1 MRGYSSLKE
10 KNAKRL
16 EGIFGLSPFHG
27 PGAGLKR
34 SSDPGSLAERIIRR
48 GRCIRTGETTV
59 ETEERGDVVLF
70 LSGRFPSAFRP
81 CNNQASQGMRRTMA
95 AGCRTRLVDR
105 LRGLTIPVIG
115 HQARPQHASDADG
128 PHGANPGRNPV
139 PPKGTAGPDQGP
151 GGVGAAG
158 HLAAANRFRSPV
170 RFASSRRGAANRH
183 AASPSDPTPRL
194 VPQGPVVQPGDLQA
208 TPLEA
213 APRPSPSLSPFQAPP
228 PIQVE
233 TRALFEEAYADYYQR
248 NYPTAAEK
256 FLLVYQYAK
265 EPERKARSLYWAG
278 VCHFRNQDWIKAI
291 QCFSQMEK
299 EFPEDAAL
307 PGALLRKGYSYI
319 YLGDS
324 REGARVLR
332 GLLQR
337 FPKSEEALPARE
349 RLREMG
355 ES

>member
-1 MRGYSSLKE
+1 MLSCFYPAGSPQRSGRVTIKPRRGC
-10 KNAKRL
+10 
-16 EGIFGLSPFHG
+16 GG
-27 PGAGLKR
+27 PWPLVAGLVLWTACAGSQSRLSDIRQDLNTLQTRMDRTAQTQAETR
-34 SSDPGSLAERIIRR
+34 SRQKELLVQIKDLVESEPPVILQPQTGS
-48 GRCIRTGETTV
+48 V
-59 ETEERGDVVLF
+59 P
-70 LSGRFPSAFRP
+70 PSASLP
-81 CNNQASQGMRRTMA
+81 PATE
-95 AGCRTRLVDR
+95 
-105 LRGLTIPVIG
+105 
-115 HQARPQHASDADG
+115 PQTATPPPPSG
-128 PHGANPGRNPV
+128 QTPRPV
-139 PPKGTAGPDQGP
+139 PRGP
-151 GGVGAAG
+151 A
-158 HLAAANRFRSPV
+158 
-170 RFASSRRGAANRH
+170 
-183 AASPSDPTPRL
+183 
-194 VPQGPVVQPGDLQA
+194 VQPGDLQS

-213 APRPSPSLSPFQAPP
+213 APRPAPALSPFQAPP

-233 TRALFEEAYADYYQR
+233 TRALFEEAYADYNQR

-256 FLLVYQYAK
+256 FLLAYQYAK

-278 VCHFRNQDWIKAI
+278 VCHFRNQDWTKAI